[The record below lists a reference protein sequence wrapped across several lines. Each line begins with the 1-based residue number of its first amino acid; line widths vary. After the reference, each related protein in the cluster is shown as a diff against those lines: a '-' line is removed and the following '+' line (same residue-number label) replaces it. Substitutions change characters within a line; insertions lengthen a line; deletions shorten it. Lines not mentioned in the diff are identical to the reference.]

1 MRKTVAAPAKEDI
14 LVRRTGMIPG
24 TPLKYFKKLLYRMG
38 SIGYNVCD
46 KLEEMRAKTHEH

>member
-1 MRKTVAAPAKEDI
+1 MRKTVAAPAKDDI

-46 KLEEMRAKTHEH
+46 ILEEMRAKTHEH